1 MKRGFL
7 DFSICLIFVFL
18 VINLKAQEST
28 VSAFLKYDYEE
39 DSGKVFLY
47 VPANFGQFI
56 YVNYLSSGLGSN
68 DIGLDRGQIGDTRLV
83 QFEKYG
89 SKLLLIEDN
98 IDFRGISDNPLEAKS
113 VKEAFAR
120 STIEAFKIIESGN
133 DVYKIDITSFIV
145 SDAHG
150 VVQNLK
156 RQKQGTYK
164 FNASRSVVDPA
175 RCKSFSENTEF
186 EAIVTFVG
194 EPSGRNLR
202 SVVADSRSFSLGVH
216 HSFVK
221 LPDDNYQ
228 PRKFHPACGYFPMMF
243 QDYAVPIEEDL
254 TQRYIYR
261 HRLEKKNPNQDVSE
275 PIEPIIY
282 YIDAGC
288 PEPIKSALMDGAS
301 WWNDAFKEAGFENAF
316 QIKELPEG
324 ADPLDVR
331 YNMIQWVH
339 RSTRGWSYGAMVADP
354 RTGEIIKGHVSL
366 GSLRV
371 RQDYLIMQGLLSP
384 FDDEWSWDNENP
396 MKEVALA
403 RLRQLAAHEVGHTI
417 GLAHNF
423 AASTQNRASVMDY
436 PHPKLFVQNDTIN
449 YESAYD
455 TAIGVWD
462 KQAIKYGYQ
471 LPSNDQ
477 SEEDLLKAIIVENC
491 DMNLLYVTD
500 ADARPVAGAHSLAHL
515 WDNGESVID
524 AFAKICLV
532 RKVALQNFGIN
543 SIPDGTPY
551 SELEKVFTPIYMLHR
566 YQVEALSKLIGGY
579 TYNYGTKNLGSELI
593 LEPTSDEEQRKALA
607 LILQTLKPKFLD
619 VSPALKFI
627 PPASPGFG
635 KSRESFEGH
644 IRPIFDPHEPAV
656 VSSHLSLSLLLVP
669 ERMNRI
675 QLLSLHNPTSM
686 SLQEYLEQIHS
697 KIKQFS
703 GTYET
708 LHRYLF
714 FSMLM
719 KAHESGSTSVSAK
732 EDIYFFLRTAKRKLG
747 YRSYWNFLIKQYLN
761 RGIYPKLSEE
771 IKTPPGSPIGCSH

>member
-7 DFSICLIFVFL
+7 QFSICLILVFF
-18 VINLKAQEST
+18 IISLKAQEST
-28 VSAFLKYDYEE
+28 ASEFLKYDYDE

-47 VPANFGQFI
+47 VPADFGQFI

-89 SKLLLIEDN
+89 NKLLLVEDN
-98 IDFRGISDNPLEAKS
+98 LDYRAISDNPLEAKS

-120 STIEAFKIIESGN
+120 STIEAFKIIESEN

-156 RQKQGTYK
+156 RQKQGSYE
-164 FNASRSVVDPA
+164 FNANRSVVDPL
-175 RCKSFSENTEF
+175 RCKSFPENTEF

-216 HSFVK
+216 HSFVR
-221 LPDDNYQ
+221 LPDDKYK
-228 PRKFHPACGYFPMMF
+228 PRKFHPACGYFPMSY

-261 HRLEKKNPNQDVSE
+261 HRLEKKNPDQDVSE
-275 PIEPIIY
+275 PIEPIVY

-288 PEPIKSALMDGAS
+288 PEPIKSALMDGAA
-301 WWNDAFKEAGFENAF
+301 WWDDAFKEAGFENAF

-384 FDDEWSWDNENP
+384 FDDEWSWEGKNP

-436 PHPKLFVQNDTIN
+436 PHPKIN
-449 YESAYD
+449 LVEGQVDLSEAYD
-455 TAIGVWD
+455 DKIGLWD
-462 KQAIKYGYQ
+462 IQTIKYGYQ
-471 LPSNDQ
+471 LPNAGET
-477 SEEDLLKAIIVENC
+477 EEELLESIIRKSALE
-491 DMNLLYVTD
+491 DFKYITD
-500 ADARPVAGAHSLAHL
+500 SDARPKSGAHSQAHL
-515 WDNGESVID
+515 WDNSNSPVHELNHLSEIRSIALSKIGE
-524 AFAKICLV
+524 
-532 RKVALQNFGIN
+532 N
-543 SIPDGTPY
+543 SILGGIPY
-551 SELEKVFTPIYMLHR
+551 SELEKVWTPIYMMHR
-566 YQVEALSKLIGGY
+566 YQVEAVSKAIGGY
-579 TYNYGTKNLGSELI
+579 EYNYGVKGSGSKLQFESVP
-593 LEPTSDEEQRKALA
+593 EDEQWEAIDA
-607 LILQTLKPKFLD
+607 LISTLSEKFLNPTD
-619 VSPALKFI
+619 VSSLI
-627 PPASPGFG
+627 PPAVPGYG
-635 KSRESFEGH
+635 STRES
-644 IRPIFDPHEPAV
+644 IRGNMGLVFDPDQAASISLNHT
-656 VSSHLSLSLLLVP
+656 LSMMLVP

-675 QLLSLHNPTSM
+675 MYQSKTYGSFSLKDYFARIESGITS
-686 SLQEYLEQIHS
+686 
-697 KIKQFS
+697 FS
-703 GTYET
+703 GVYRDVAQYVYLSYLMHAFTHKVTSVNARIAIYET
-708 LHRYLF
+708 LKTFENNQKSSGYWFYL
-714 FSMLM
+714 
-719 KAHESGSTSVSAK
+719 
-732 EDIYFFLRTAKRKLG
+732 LG
-747 YRSYWNFLIKQYLN
+747 DFWREGN
-761 RGIYPKLSEE
+761 YPKLAEE
-771 IKTPPGSPIGCSH
+771 IKTPPGSPIGCGH